1 MLDII
6 IIIILE
12 QHDIRTY
19 IPPMLDYL
27 SDGGESSTTIIHHHH
42 EDIGDNVGTLNGSPP
57 IEGFA
62 TSDSPFQLVG
72 RDAYVQYGTA
82 APIIT

>member
-1 MLDII
+1 MLD

-27 SDGGESSTTIIHHHH
+27 SDRGKSSTIIIHCH
-42 EDIGDNVGTLNGSPP
+42 EDIGDNAGTLNGSPLS
-57 IEGFA
+57 EGA
-62 TSDSPFQLVG
+62 MPGGLPRQIRHSSSWAVMLTVCN
-72 RDAYVQYGTA
+72 RTTAYR
-82 APIIT
+82 